1 MKMHNAT
8 SRRVGFALSAAM
20 TLPILVPIMGG
31 CQLFN
36 EKLTAEP
43 GPAYPEDAPMIEVLD
58 IQVFRDVT
66 TLRFTNTTTSDIPAS
81 TMWLNKRYSAPMPA
95 LASGETIELDL
106 RVFVDE
112 FGDTYKA
119 GGFYA
124 QREPAPVV
132 LAQIELTDPDNTPML
147 FGLIVVQN
155 KFD

>member
-1 MKMHNAT
+1 
-8 SRRVGFALSAAM
+8 M
-20 TLPILVPIMGG
+20 TLSILVPIMGG

-132 LAQIELTDPDNTPML
+132 LAQLELTDPENTPML
-147 FGLIVVQN
+147 FGLVVVQN

>member
-1 MKMHNAT
+1 
-8 SRRVGFALSAAM
+8 M
-20 TLPILVPIMGG
+20 TLSILVPIMGG

-81 TMWLNKRYSAPMPA
+81 IMWLNKRYSAPMPA

-132 LAQIELTDPDNTPML
+132 LAQIELTDTENTPML
-147 FGLIVVQN
+147 FGLVVVQN

>member
-1 MKMHNAT
+1 MKTHTAT
-8 SRRVGFALSAAM
+8 TRRVGIALNL
-20 TLPILVPIMGG
+20 TILTCVMGG

-43 GPAYPEDAPMIEVLD
+43 GPVYPEDAPMAEVLD
-58 IQVFRDVT
+58 VQLFRDVT
-66 TLRFTNTTTSDIPAS
+66 TLRFTNTTTRDLPAG

-95 LASGETIELDL
+95 VASGETIELDL
-106 RVFVDE
+106 RQFVDE

-132 LAQIELTDPDNTPML
+132 LAQIEVPTPEGEPAL
-147 FGLIVVQN
+147 YGLVVVQN
-155 KFD
+155 KFE

>member
-1 MKMHNAT
+1 
-8 SRRVGFALSAAM
+8 M
-20 TLPILVPIMGG
+20 TLSILVPIMGG

-132 LAQIELTDPDNTPML
+132 LAQIELTDTENTPML
-147 FGLIVVQN
+147 FGLVVVQN
-155 KFD
+155 KYD